1 MRVLV
6 CGGRD
11 FNDYNLL
18 SSYLVELFVKSLLV
32 PEDVTIISGH
42 ARGADKLGEQFA
54 NANECKL
61 SIFPADWEKYGKGA
75 GHIRN
80 QQMIDEGKPD
90 LVVAFP
96 TKTSRGTYDMIN
108 KAKKAGLPVIVVGP

>member
-1 MRVLV
+1 MKVLV

-11 FNDYNLL
+11 FYDYNLL
-18 SSYLVELFVKSLLV
+18 SSWMIELFVKALLV

-42 ARGADKLGEQFA
+42 ARGADKLGERFA
-54 NANECKL
+54 NANGCEL
-61 SIFPADWEKYGKGA
+61 IIFPADWDKYGKAA

-80 QQMIDEGKPD
+80 QQMLDEGKPD

-96 TKTSRGTYDMIN
+96 GNRGTADMIRR
-108 KAKKAGLPVIVVGP
+108 AKKAGIKVVEVNG

>member
-1 MRVLV
+1 MKVLV

-18 SSYLVELFVKSLLV
+18 SSWMIELFVKALLV

-42 ARGADKLGEQFA
+42 ARGADKLGERFA
-54 NANECKL
+54 NANNCKL
-61 SIFPADWEKYGKGA
+61 LIFPADWDKHGRAA

-96 TKTSRGTYDMIN
+96 GGAGTADMIRR
-108 KAKKAGLPVIVVGP
+108 AKKHNLRVIEVKDG

>member
-90 LVVAFP
+90 LVVVFQGN
-96 TKTSRGTYDMIN
+96 RGTVDMIRR
-108 KAKKAGLPVIVVGP
+108 AKKAGLPVIVVGP